1 MDNAIAAGKSFV
13 GSIIDNTATDAAI
26 TPIATAIAIIVPLQ
40 FSTSRAVSTIPA
52 ITNPSIDTAMT
63 PLANPG
69 KSIIPSSMATPA
81 RIAIET
87 DIANSVA
94 AILGESLPIIPTTKA
109 RAATITANSLIAL
122 NPCSIAAG
130 SIPPRSFTTIDIIS
144 MDAAIAK
151 RVVPRLPKLSLPI
164 FDIMVRTAI
173 MTTNS
178 LIALKPCSI
187 AVGSIL
193 PRSFTTMVII
203 NIDADIAKSVFPSCS
218 KLSPANIVIKVRKP
232 IMIANLANAEKP

>member
-1 MDNAIAAGKSFV
+1 
-13 GSIIDNTATDAAI
+13 
-26 TPIATAIAIIVPLQ
+26 
-40 FSTSRAVSTIPA
+40 
-52 ITNPSIDTAMT
+52 MT

-69 KSIIPSSMATPA
+69 KSIIPSNIATPA

-94 AILGESLPIIPTTKA
+94 AILGESLPIIPATNV
-109 RAATITANSLIAL
+109 RAATITA
-122 NPCSIAAG
+122 
-130 SIPPRSFTTIDIIS
+130 
-144 MDAAIAK
+144 
-151 RVVPRLPKLSLPI
+151 
-164 FDIMVRTAI
+164 
-173 MTTNS
+173 NS

-187 AVGSIL
+187 AVGSIP
-193 PRSFTTMVII
+193 PRSFTTMAIINIDADIAKSVFPSCSKLSPANIVIKVRAAIITANSLIALKPCSIAVGSIPPKSFTTMAII